1 MKISSEIVL
10 LFKRVERIYRQRE
23 AFAQDE
29 NKNVIS
35 VEEMASHL
43 SSLYEKLRNSV
54 DFKEV
59 HLLRRYAIERNLKR
73 RFILEILKPQI
84 ARNLIEDLVRGQY
97 IPNNGIPESKVQE
110 VEQVIAKYNDL
121 FARLNEHYEND
132 KLEQKNLQDYFD
144 WLIGIEACEIDIILT
159 PEDIADAVIEA
170 MYEVTKPR
178 VKLKGDDLSI
188 REKNIQ
194 LYITIHK
201 SLVKSDVTIISYHLL
216 NLYYPEWLQADQK
229 LITEIATNIGPI
241 YRTIQRHLRHPYQ
254 RRISQAIKEP
264 VVTFQVLHELILRHE
279 AKIEDL
285 LVQPE
290 ELEVEARKLIIERYK
305 SIRSK
310 LSKSSLRAI
319 IYIFIT
325 KVLFAVA
332 LEFPYERYILGHIN
346 MINLGIN
353 IVFPPLLM
361 FLVTLSFSVPGTNN
375 TDKILANLKDLVYGK
390 SERSILCQL
399 KSKYKQSLSYQIFY
413 NFMYTLLYIA
423 VFGGI
428 IYVLHKLNFNIISG
442 AIFLFFLTAVSFFA
456 IRIRNTAKELK
467 VIDNKEDALSFLMNF
482 FSLPIVGV
490 GRWLSTKFRKINL
503 FAFVMDFII
512 EAPFKMIVLAFE
524 DWLGFM
530 KEKKEEVYHDDK

>member
-1 MKISSEIVL
+1 MKISPEIVL
-10 LFKRVERIYRQRE
+10 LFKKVELIYRQRE
-23 AFAQDE
+23 VFAQDE

-35 VEEMASHL
+35 LDEMASHL
-43 SSLYEKLRNSV
+43 ASLYEKLRNSV

-84 ARNLIEDLVRGQY
+84 ARNLIEDLIRAQY
-97 IPNNGIPESKVQE
+97 IPNNGILESKVQE

-121 FARLNEHYEND
+121 FERLNEHYEND

-144 WLIGIEACEIDIILT
+144 WLIGVEACEIDIILT

-178 VKLKGDDLSI
+178 VKLKGDDLSV

-201 SLVKSDVTIISYHLL
+201 SLVRSDVTIISYHLL
-216 NLYYPEWLQADQK
+216 NLYYPDWSRANQK
-229 LITEIATNIGPI
+229 LIAEIATNIGPI

-254 RRISQAIKEP
+254 RKISQSIKEP
-264 VVTFQVLHELILRHE
+264 VVTFQVLHELILKHE

-290 ELEVEARKLIIERYK
+290 ELEAAARKLIIERYK

-310 LSKSSLRAI
+310 LSKSSMRAI

-325 KVLFAVA
+325 KVLFAIA
-332 LEFPYERYILGHIN
+332 LEFPYERYVLGHIN
-346 MINLGIN
+346 MLNLGIN
-353 IVFPPLLM
+353 VVFPPLLM
-361 FLVTLSFSVPGTNN
+361 FLVTLSFSVPGSNN
-375 TDKILANLKDLVYGK
+375 TDKILANLKSLVYDK
-390 SERSILCQL
+390 SEQSILCQL
-399 KSKYKQSLSYQIFY
+399 KTKYKQSMSYQIFY
-413 NFMYTLLYIA
+413 NFMYTLLYIG

-428 IYVLHKLNFNIISG
+428 IYLLRLLDFNFISG

-467 VIDNKEDALSFLMNF
+467 VIDNKEDALSFFMNF
-482 FSLPIVGV
+482 FSLPIVAV
-490 GRWLSTKFRKINL
+490 GRWLSTKFRKINI